1 MEENRGISRGEGSGR
16 EGELLSPAAPLYRAS
31 PGHRHLPEATSQDLL
46 PLSGSLPL
54 DSQHSAVF
62 AHLLGSSI
70 FITRPRLWGI
80 CLCLCHFWNLLYIFL
95 CLFSD
100 SHSSL
105 PWHLPPHTFFLTI
118 QTYSDYSA
126 TSGEKFSPVAPRNP
140 RGCTNAE
147 FLVELGMRLS

>member
-31 PGHRHLPEATSQDLL
+31 PGHRRLPEAKSQDLL

-54 DSQHSAVF
+54 DCQHSAVF

-70 FITRPRLWGI
+70 FLTRPRLWGI

-105 PWHLPPHTFFLTI
+105 PWHLPPHTFFLTT
-118 QTYSDYSA
+118 QTSLQLQVRNSLLLPQE
-126 TSGEKFSPVAPRNP
+126 TPEVALMQNFWW
-140 RGCTNAE
+140 NW
-147 FLVELGMRLS
+147 V